1 MKQYK
6 IVMISSDGNRTMAT
20 FDKLMTAKN
29 VFETVFRNSAS
40 ETRTYSLIEYNKD
53 KETVI
58 SSTKKE

>member
-6 IVMISSDGNRTMAT
+6 IIMISSEGNRTMAT

-40 ETRTYSLIEYNKD
+40 KTRQYSLIECNKD

>member
-1 MKQYK
+1 
-6 IVMISSDGNRTMAT
+6 MAT
-20 FDKLMTAKN
+20 FDKLMTAKS

-40 ETRTYSLIEYNKD
+40 ETRQYSLIECNKD